1 MDDAEWFVLL
11 ASPDAVASEWVN
23 RELSHWIASKSA
35 NRILLVVTDGTW
47 EWDTTARALVGT
59 AVPEPLRAVYGDEP
73 RHVDLRWARVE
84 TDLDLRN
91 SRFRDVVAELA
102 APMHGVDKDELE
114 SEDIRLHRRAR
125 RLARGATSLLVV
137 LLVLAIA
144 RRRARLLQQR
154 RRAQH
159 QAAKA
164 RRESA
169 AATQAATG
177 VLGRGLAAEALNALH
192 GGQPDLARAIGD
204 RGLPDPVE
212 HLFAQQPVTGGG
224 RSTGARHP
232 ATRAHHRPSGRRD
245 QRGWPCPSRPRA
257 TTRSASGIV
266 APDSSS
272 HISRTTSDRAP

>member
-1 MDDAEWFVLL
+1 MRPPRLVPARIQVPVDRMAPALQRAMQQLAKPWYRVRALRVFRDESALSANPHLWTSIETAMDDAEWFVLL

-47 EWDTTARALVGT
+47 EWDTAARALVGT
-59 AVPEPLRAVYGDEP
+59 AVPGPLRAAYGDEP

-91 SRFRDVVAELA
+91 SRFRDVVAQLA

-144 RRRARLLQQR
+144 LGGLALQQR
-154 RRAQH
+154 SRAQH

-177 VLGRGLAAEALNALH
+177 VLG
-192 GGQPDLARAIGD
+192 ARI
-204 RGLPDPVE
+204 
-212 HLFAQQPVTGGG
+212 GG
-224 RSTGARHP
+224 RGAQ
-232 ATRAHHRPSGRRD
+232 RAAR
-245 QRGWPCPSRPRA
+245 WA
-257 TTRSASGIV
+257 A
-266 APDSSS
+266 
-272 HISRTTSDRAP
+272 